1 MSKKDLEER
10 MVEFDIDKDGTIGFD
25 EFLCLM
31 KEIVSDVHDENRLQE
46 VPIQEHCLTNYYM
59 LCSYFCVM
67 IFNFSGI

>member
-10 MVEFDIDKDGTIGFD
+10 MLEFDIDKDGTIGFD

-46 VPIQEHCLTNYYM
+46 VLLQEHLPNMNEYYSLSYVM
-59 LCSYFCVM
+59 ESILCYVF
-67 IFNFSGI
+67 